1 MNLAV
6 KKSLFLFLLFLFSLV
21 QVKAQAPAAD
31 YFLLVGTYTD
41 TKSEGIYVYRFNP
54 VTNKFTYVSTAKAE
68 NPSYL
73 AISPNKKIVY
83 AVNENGDNKGT
94 ISSFTFNNKTG
105 ALKQVSKQP
114 TNGSH
119 PCYVDVDA
127 SGKNVVATNYSSGD
141 FVMYKSSG
149 DGSLTP
155 AVQTIKDEGS
165 GAVADRQEGPHV
177 HSAQF
182 SPDGSFVFV
191 ADLGNDRL
199 YKYNFY
205 PESPSEV
212 LTPGAPAFYSLPAGS
227 GPRHFAFHPNRKYCY
242 LLNELSG
249 KLVAYSYAQGEL
261 KELQSVASDKTAGEN
276 NKGCADI
283 HLTPNGKFLYTTNRV
298 TSNEIVAYK
307 VEVDGKL
314 TEVARYKTGTH
325 PRNFVIDPS
334 GKFLLVA
341 NRDSN
346 SIVLYK
352 INQETGKLDDTKV
365 SLTVDKPVCLKMIR
379 TVK

>member
-1 MNLAV
+1 MNAIL
-6 KKSLFLFLLFLFSLV
+6 KKSVFLFLLMVSALV
-21 QVKAQAPAAD
+21 QVRAQAPATD

-54 VTNKFTYVSTAKAE
+54 VTAKFTYVSTTKSE

-83 AVNENGDNKGT
+83 AVNENGDNKGSV
-94 ISSFTFNNKTG
+94 SSFTFSNKTG
-105 ALKQVSKQP
+105 ALKLVSKQP

-119 PCYVDVDA
+119 PCFVDVDN
-127 SGKNVVATNYSSGD
+127 SGKNVIATNYSSGD
-141 FVMYKSSG
+141 FVVFKANG

-165 GAVADRQEGPHV
+165 GAVADRQEAPHV

-182 SPDGSFVFV
+182 SPDGNFVFV
-191 ADLGNDRL
+191 ADLGNDRF

-205 PESPSEV
+205 PASPSEV
-212 LTPGAPAFYSLPAGS
+212 LTPASPAFYSVPAGS
-227 GPRHFAFHPNRKYCY
+227 GPRHFAFHPNRKNCY

-249 KLVAYSYAQGEL
+249 KLIAYNYTQGDL
-261 KELQSVASDKTAGEN
+261 KEIQSIVSDKTPGEN

-298 TSNEIVAYK
+298 TSNEIVAYG
-307 VEVDGKL
+307 VGVDGKL

-341 NRDSN
+341 SRDSN

-352 INQETGKLDDTKV
+352 INQETGKLEETKV
-365 SLTVDKPVCLKMIR
+365 SLTIDKPVCLKMIR
-379 TVK
+379 IAK